1 MASSLHALDVS
12 YGKFLKITGIK
23 QQAEKLIL
31 PVERRKYHNIRIL
44 DKETY
49 QRVRACSS
57 SCVQQVEKFEA
68 KVQEVRAASTR
79 PDMWIVSVSFNRQW
93 LITFLVF
100 RNGEQYR
107 VKSPVNL
114 VFLQQDLRKRIER
127 DIVVAVKEL

>member
-23 QQAEKLIL
+23 
-31 PVERRKYHNIRIL
+31 
-44 DKETY
+44 